1 MIKKEDA
8 SKLKE
13 GQTIYYLGLNY
24 IVHDCK
30 VAHIR
35 TIESGEV
42 EVEFDD
48 GCVEFF
54 SVDGKPYMFLTK
66 KEALEAAEYELEG
79 MIEMIKTNLTNL

>member
-8 SKLKE
+8 LKLKS

-30 VAHIR
+30 IANTR

-48 GCVEFF
+48 GCFELF